1 MKLQSYIFKQLVVSL
16 AMAVAGILFVALPG
30 IAVSTVHRMPNA
42 DGGILLR
49 YLPLVLKTL
58 APHALPICFILAV
71 VATYGRL
78 AADREWTAILMAG
91 VHPWKMLLPGVAV
104 AGMLGGF
111 TYWMVSVDMPS
122 SKMEQRQLLRDA
134 TNSSLRNLQP
144 GRTTLEFNGFFL
156 KTRDRDREDPN
167 ILYDVLIRDLD
178 EDGQSRAIYADK
190 VHIRTEGD
198 WLLADLYGYRIEFF
212 GFQANSKYVPAPAE
226 GEWLS
231 LRHRISSLL
240 GQDGKIESKIKYLK
254 SKEIRDQLSAGVD
267 NPAHEGALQF
277 ELHYRMSMALIF
289 FVFLGIGAPTGLLM
303 RRGTQLGALAISIC
317 FGLIYYLL
325 AVRLGREMGRSG
337 VVAPWVGAWSV
348 PLLGSAISVY
358 LLRKIRLR

>member
-1 MKLQSYIFKQLVVSL
+1 MKLQSYIFKQLVVAL

-42 DGGILLR
+42 DAGILLR

-58 APHALPICFILAV
+58 APHALPICFMLAV

-91 VHPWKMLLPGVAV
+91 VHPWRMLLPGVVV

-134 TNSSLRNLQP
+134 ANSSIRNLQP
-144 GRTTLEFNGFFL
+144 GRTTLNFNGFFL
-156 KTRDRDREDPN
+156 KARDRDENDPN
-167 ILYDVLIRDLD
+167 ILYDVLIRRSDPKR
-178 EDGQSRAIYADK
+178 DGHSFNVYADR

-198 WLLADLYGYRIEFF
+198 WLLVDLYGTQTSTENGLLEKMAHAYF
-212 GFQANSKYVPAPAE
+212 KY
-226 GEWLS
+226 
-231 LRHRISSLL
+231 RISSLL
-240 GQDGKIESKIKYLK
+240 GQNEKVGSKIKYLK
-254 SKEIRDQLSAGVD
+254 SGEIRAQLSAGIDDPVRKD
-267 NPAHEGALQF
+267 SLLF
-277 ELHYRMSMALIF
+277 ELHYRMSMAVIF
-289 FVFLGIGAPTGLLM
+289 LVFLGIGAPTGLLM
-303 RRGTQLGALAISIC
+303 RRGTQLGALAISIG

-325 AVRLGREMGRSG
+325 AVRLGRELGRSG

-348 PLLGSAISVY
+348 PLLGSLVATY